1 MKKRLYIYLKNR
13 EEIDKGIR
21 NYIKFENKKGED
33 KTMNKIEYMR
43 KQKARKEEHEKKY
56 FENEIKKMEEERMDK
71 KEFIRMYKDFKGEKE
86 SKQILYFVKFPEEFI
101 NGETMTMLEKIN
113 KTAYWMFVEMVFETN
128 RTAGLIQKNSRL
140 LRRIIANTERN
151 VGHQLTI
158 DEIVKAINTLIGFNL
173 IKKTIIGM
181 RILIILNFIIVHKI

>member
-33 KTMNKIEYMR
+33 KRMNKIEYMR
-43 KQKARKEEHEKKY
+43 KQKALKEEHAKKY
-56 FENEIKKMEEERMDK
+56 FENKIKKMVEERMDK
-71 KEFIRMYKDFKGEKE
+71 KEFIKMYKDFKGEKE
-86 SKQILYFVKFPEEFI
+86 SKKTLYYVRFSEDFMR
-101 NGETMTMLEKIN
+101 GETMTMLENIN

-128 RTAGLIQKNSRL
+128 RTAGFIQKNSRL

-158 DEIVKAINTLIGFNL
+158 DEIVKALNTLIGFGL
-173 IKKTIIGM
+173 IKNSIMGIK
-181 RILIILNFIIVHKI
+181 ILNYSKFYYSA

>member
-1 MKKRLYIYLKNR
+1 MKTRLYINLRNR
-13 EEIDKGIR
+13 EKRDQGIR

-33 KTMNKIEYMR
+33 KRMNKVEYMK
-43 KQKARKEEHEKKY
+43 KQKGLKEENAKKY
-56 FENEIKKMEEERMDK
+56 FKNENKKMEEKRMNK

-113 KTAYWMFVEMVFETN
+113 KTAYWMFVEMVFKTN

-140 LRRIIANTERN
+140 LRKIIANTERN

-158 DEIVKAINTLIGFNL
+158 DEIIKALNILIGFGL
-173 IKKTIIGM
+173 IKKSIMGI
-181 RILIILNFIIVHKI
+181 KISNYSRFYYSA

>member
-1 MKKRLYIYLKNR
+1 
-13 EEIDKGIR
+13 
-21 NYIKFENKKGED
+21 
-33 KTMNKIEYMR
+33 
-43 KQKARKEEHEKKY
+43 
-56 FENEIKKMEEERMDK
+56 MDK